1 MGLVPK
7 RRRRHPSAVVWEDI
21 RQLDQ
26 RIEQMEFVFRY
37 RIQDREQLAAI
48 RQEKEAEIDALLKER
63 RKLYRHEPDPGQVAI
78 LNGRLR
84 ELRHIVKLC
93 RNIETHSLEMEQRMR
108 VARLEEQQRRLK
120 EQEEKKKEPRNQEI
134 QGR

>member
-7 RRRRHPSAVVWEDI
+7 RRRRPRAAGWEDI
-21 RQLDQ
+21 RRLDQ

-48 RQEKEAEIDALLKER
+48 RQEKEAAIDALLKER
-63 RKLYRHEPDPGQVAI
+63 RKLYRKESGSPPIAA

-84 ELRHIVKLC
+84 ELRHTVKLC
-93 RNIETHSLEMEQRMR
+93 RNIETHSVEMEQRMR
-108 VARLEEQQRRLK
+108 AARLEEQRRRERAQ
-120 EQEEKKKEPRNQEI
+120 EQEKKPTAIERE
-134 QGR
+134 R